1 MFGHIKL
8 AQPYHFLLLKC
19 LYQTWKA
26 SDHVCVYWRYQF
38 CLFLW
43 FCYWNCLS
51 FCFSLYYF
59 NIPVPYQFDFLSG
72 SNIRLINE
80 NANRKILP
88 AHSITGSKLE
98 EARQNITVH
107 LEERLYCFA
116 TTIEAISLKLD
127 VCSSLFF
134 ILTSCLEV
142 TSVNLPLIF
151 YRPIICQIIKQI
163 D

>member
-1 MFGHIKL
+1 MCVLEVSIL
-8 AQPYHFLLLKC
+8 LVSPILLLDFGTV
-19 LYQTWKA
+19 Q
-26 SDHVCVYWRYQF
+26 
-38 CLFLW
+38 
-43 FCYWNCLS
+43 S

-59 NIPVPYQFDFLSG
+59 NTPVPYQYQTTQFDFLSR

-88 AHSITGSKLE
+88 AHSITGSKL

-127 VCSSLFF
+127 ACCLFF
-134 ILTSCLEV
+134 ILYFFGHLTSCLEV
-142 TSVNLPLIF
+142 TSVNLSLIF
-151 YRPIICQIIKQI
+151 YRPIICQKIKQT

>member
-1 MFGHIKL
+1 MLLVSLI
-8 AQPYHFLLLKC
+8 LLLGFGIV
-19 LYQTWKA
+19 Q
-26 SDHVCVYWRYQF
+26 
-38 CLFLW
+38 
-43 FCYWNCLS
+43 S

-59 NIPVPYQFDFLSG
+59 NTPVPYQYQTTQFDFLSR

-88 AHSITGSKLE
+88 AHSITGSKL

-127 VCSSLFF
+127 ACLFLYFISLEMQQH
-134 ILTSCLEV
+134 LTSCLEV
-142 TSVNLPLIF
+142 TSVNLSLIF
-151 YRPIICQIIKQI
+151 YRPIICQKIKQT

>member
-1 MFGHIKL
+1 MYACTGGINF
-8 AQPYHFLLLKC
+8 ACF
-19 LYQTWKA
+19 
-26 SDHVCVYWRYQF
+26 SDFAIGTVE
-38 CLFLW
+38 
-43 FCYWNCLS
+43 S
-51 FCFSLYYF
+51 FCFSLYHF
-59 NIPVPYQFDFLSG
+59 NIPVPYQFDFLSM

-80 NANRKILP
+80 NANRKFLP

-127 VCSSLFF
+127 VCCLFF
-134 ILTSCLEV
+134 YTLFLWIQQHLTSCLEV

-151 YRPIICQIIKQI
+151 YRPIICQINKQI